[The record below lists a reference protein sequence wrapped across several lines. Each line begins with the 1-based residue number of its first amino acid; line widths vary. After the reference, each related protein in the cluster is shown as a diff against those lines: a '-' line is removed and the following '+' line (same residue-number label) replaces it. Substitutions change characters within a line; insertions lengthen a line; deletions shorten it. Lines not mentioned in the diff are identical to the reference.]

1 MFAYNV
7 AGTYMNVETNNGYL
21 TNRMKD
27 FLCNKQE
34 SPDISVE
41 INQCTY
47 IKKPQGRLLIEEN
60 IKWLRKENENDGFHI
75 YSEGMGQ
82 KGILSHVDTNIEWSN
97 ANIKCVK
104 REFDNAS
111 PSILK
116 SWSDLYSFMLMG
128 VVFRNHL
135 LNKGGIVMHA
145 SSIAWN
151 GKGILFTAPSG
162 TGKSTHVK
170 LWEKYLGNAVTV
182 VNDDTPAIRFKD
194 EEPILCGTPWS
205 GSSDKFVNLEVPIKA
220 IVVLSQAPRNSIRR
234 LRIFEALQMV
244 MPRFFLPYFDEKL
257 MDKAYI
263 VLEKILTRIPIYYLQ
278 CRPDKE
284 AMELVYECVK

>member
-27 FLCNKQE
+27 FQCNKQE
-34 SPDISVE
+34 NPDISVQ
-41 INQCTY
+41 IDQCEY
-47 IKKPQGRLLIEEN
+47 ITKPQGRLLIEDS
-60 IKWLRKENENDGFHI
+60 IKWLVKENENDGFHI

-82 KGILSHVDTNIEWSN
+82 NNIMSHIDTNTGWSN

-104 REFDNAS
+104 RDFDNDV
-111 PSILK
+111 PSVVK

-128 VVFRNHL
+128 IVFRNNL
-135 LNKGGIVMHA
+135 LNRGGIVMHA

-194 EEPILCGTPWS
+194 EIPMLCGTPWS
-205 GSSDKFVNLEVPIKA
+205 GSSDKFVNIEVPIKA
-220 IVVLSQAPRNSIRR
+220 IVVLSQAPQNSIKK
-234 LRIFEALQMV
+234 LGVFDALQMV
-244 MPRFFLPYFDEKL
+244 MPRCFLPYFDEKL
-257 MDKAYI
+257 MEKAYAVI
-263 VLEKILTRIPIYYLQ
+263 EKIIDKIPVYHLQ